1 LNPDVFISYSRE
13 NQQQVVRLVEY
24 LREQGLGVWMDET
37 DIHGA
42 TMWTEE
48 IVEAIHKCNLFI
60 LAISQHSTGS
70 KNVVKELALAS
81 EREKIILPIYLEQCD
96 IPKNMEY
103 QLAGI
108 QNIALHT
115 LDKAKAYEFVHQTI
129 RRLGVGQAQAEDQ
142 ALGQAEPSPSAGH
155 GTGAGHGHM
164 APPKAKGGT
173 GKWIG
178 IAAAMVVLC
187 AAGFFLSQ
195 GGSEAPSPATPGATA
210 PSTAPAAKVSSDGTA
225 RIALLPIEVNAP
237 TEDDK
242 WVGGGMGTQLRAAIN
257 KLDGVTVISG
267 VSVNAFRGS
276 NRDINKIR
284 ENLNVNY
291 ILDCEM
297 AVAGKNVT
305 TVVEFINATNSET
318 LWSETYEDAVDSIF
332 KIKSA
337 VATKIAGSVGINVG
351 STMASAIDDA
361 PTTNAEAFKLY
372 TQGRT
377 LWLTRSESG
386 MKQSIKL
393 YERAIELDDQFALA
407 HAGIADAYSMLCQYG
422 YLNYD
427 EGFPKARQYV
437 LDAISLNSELA
448 EAYIALGWIQFAY
461 DWKLKASEQS
471 YRKAIK
477 LNPKIAQAHQ
487 WLGINLTSQM
497 RYDEAYDTLQRG
509 LELDPHHPVL
519 LVNFTGAAIELKKF
533 GEALS
538 AIEKGFDIHPDF
550 KSYWNALYKTHILK
564 GSSEEEIAK
573 VIKDIEELNTP
584 NTAILGPLTHY
595 YQKRDKEKFEA
606 LLTKWKASAQ
616 SMNRSAFPMY
626 SIFDLGIDEFIKKAD
641 ENYTNN
647 KYLPFNFTHEILL
660 LDHRDNPNYKRFVE
674 KISKGK

>member
-1 LNPDVFISYSRE
+1 MDPDVFISYSRE

-60 LAISQHSTGS
+60 LAISRHSTGS

-108 QNIALHT
+108 QNIALYT

-129 RRLGVGQAQAEDQ
+129 RRLGVGQAAEEGQ
-142 ALGQAEPSPSAGH
+142 ALGQAESAPSAVH
-155 GTGAGHGHM
+155 GTGVGHGHM
-164 APPKAKGGT
+164 APPKAKSGA

-178 IAAAMVVLC
+178 IAAAVVVLTV
-187 AAGFFLSQ
+187 AGFFLSQ
-195 GGSEAPSPATPGATA
+195 GGNNSPTPVKPEATIPA
-210 PSTAPAAKVSSDGTA
+210 SSDGTA

-297 AVAGKNVT
+297 AVAGENVT
-305 TVVEFINATNSET
+305 TVVEFINAANSET

-351 STMASAIDDA
+351 TATASAISDA

-407 HAGIADAYSMLCQYG
+407 YAGIADAHSMLSQYG
-422 YLNYD
+422 YLSYE

-497 RYDEAYDTLQRG
+497 RYDEAYDTIQLG

-519 LVNFTGAAIELKKF
+519 LLNFTGAAIELNKF
-533 GEALS
+533 DEALS

-550 KSYWNALYKTHILK
+550 KGYWNALYKTHILK
-564 GSSEEEIAK
+564 GSSESEITK
-573 VIKDIEELNTP
+573 VIKDIEGLNTP

-595 YQKRDKEKFEA
+595 YQKRDKEKFEV

-616 SMNRSAFPMY
+616 SKNRSAFPMY
-626 SIFDLGIDEFIKKAD
+626 SIFDLGIDGFIKKAD

-660 LDHRDNPNYKRFVE
+660 VDHRNNTNYKKFVE

>member
-13 NQQQVVRLVEY
+13 DQQQVLKLVGY
-24 LREQGLGVWMDET
+24 LREQGLKVWMDET

-48 IVEAIHKCNLFI
+48 IVEAIHGCTLFI
-60 LAISQHSTGS
+60 LAISSHSTDS

-81 EREKIILPIYLEQCD
+81 EREKKILPLYLEESQ

-108 QNIALHT
+108 QNIALYT
-115 LDKAKAYEFVHQTI
+115 LDKTKAYEFVHQTI
-129 RRLGVGQAQAEDQ
+129 RRLGVGHAQVEDQ
-142 ALGQAEPSPSAGH
+142 ALGQAKAAPSAGH
-155 GTGAGHGHM
+155 STGVSHSHM
-164 APPKAKGGT
+164 APPKAQGGG

-178 IAAAMVVLC
+178 IAAAVVVL
-187 AAGFFLSQ
+187 AVAGFFMSQ
-195 GGSEAPSPATPGATA
+195 GGSEAPSSATPSATA
-210 PSTAPAAKVSSDGTA
+210 PSTTPAAQVPSDGTA

-257 KLDGVTVISG
+257 KLDGVAVISG

-305 TVVEFINATNSET
+305 TVVEFINAANSET

-351 STMASAIDDA
+351 STTASAIDDA

-377 LWLTRSESG
+377 LWLTRSQSG

-407 HAGIADAYSMLCQYG
+407 HAGIADTYSMLSEYG
-422 YLNYD
+422 HLNYE

-477 LNPKIAQAHQ
+477 LNPKIAQAYQ
-487 WLGINLTSQM
+487 WLGINLTSQL
-497 RYDEAYDTLQRG
+497 RYDEAYDSFQLG

-519 LVNFTGAAIELKKF
+519 LMNFANTTAEMKKF
-533 GEALS
+533 DEAMS
-538 AIEKGFDIHPDF
+538 AVDKAFGINPDF
-550 KSYWNALYKTHILK
+550 QALWNVNYKVHIMK
-564 GSSEEEIAK
+564 GGSESELAEI
-573 VIKDIEELNTP
+573 IENVKEIDSP
-584 NTAILGPLTHY
+584 NIPIYAILTHY
-595 YQKRDKEKFEA
+595 YKNRDETRYAKTLSEWKEFVATKGA
-606 LLTKWKASAQ
+606 DRMPRYLLYEK
-616 SMNRSAFPMY
+616 
-626 SIFDLGIDEFIKKAD
+626 GIDEYIKMAD
-641 ENYTNN
+641 ERYTNG
-647 KYLPFNFTHEILL
+647 KHLHFDFSHAILYYE
-660 LDHRDNPNYKRFVE
+660 HRDNPNYKDFVE